1 MNFIKCHKCGREEPA
16 FDYAH
21 ICGPV
26 KVKPKINERIKLLK
40 HQASQWCDEN
50 IPEQFSEETNGYG
63 SAWEDKFAELIVRE
77 CVDIVSKVPNG
88 YRDYRNQIED
98 AMRADCLQAIQE
110 HFGVEE

>member
-77 CVDIVSKVPNG
+77 CAEVAGCNG
-88 YRDYRNQIED
+88 HVGGFTLGDLIK
-98 AMRADCLQAIQE
+98 E
-110 HFGVEE
+110 HFGVE